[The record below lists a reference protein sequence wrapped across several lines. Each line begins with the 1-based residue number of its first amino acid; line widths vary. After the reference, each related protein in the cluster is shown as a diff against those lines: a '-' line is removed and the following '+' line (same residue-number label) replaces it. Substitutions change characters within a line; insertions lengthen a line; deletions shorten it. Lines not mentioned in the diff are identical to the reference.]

1 MIEYILIPSFI
12 ILASLLGYALR
23 FLTKSGSVSAVFV
36 GLLIY
41 FGLGIKGLI
50 LLGIFFASSS
60 LWSVYK
66 RKDKMVV
73 EEKHAKGS
81 RRDYQQVLANGG
93 MAALISVL
101 YGFFQTNSLILAF
114 CVFIAT
120 SNSDT
125 WASEIGTLS
134 KRRPYSVRTF
144 SVVDRGTS
152 GAVSLL
158 GTMAAVVGAMVIAYS
173 SYVLFYLQIS
183 EFWVIFLFGF
193 LGNVID
199 TFLGAYVQ
207 ALYKCSRCG
216 VETEKMVHCQRKTAL
231 IRGRKF
237 FNNDVVNFISG
248 FAPAIAILLM
258 Y

>member
-1 MIEYILIPSFI
+1 MIEYFLILSFI
-12 ILASLLGYALR
+12 ILASFLGYVLR
-23 FLTKSGSVSAVFV
+23 FLTKSGSVSAVLV
-36 GLLIY
+36 GLLIC
-41 FGLGIKGLI
+41 FGIGIKGLI
-50 LLGIFFASSS
+50 LLGIFFVSSS

-66 RKDKMVV
+66 RMDKMLV
-73 EEKHAKGS
+73 EEKHEKGS

-93 MAALISVL
+93 MAALLSVL
-101 YGFFQTNSLILAF
+101 YGFFQTNSLLLAF

-144 SVVDRGTS
+144 SVVERGTS

-158 GTMAAVVGAMVIAYS
+158 GTIAAVMGAIVIAYS
-173 SYVLFYLQIS
+173 SYELFNLQIS

-193 LGNVID
+193 IGNVID

-207 ALYKCSRCG
+207 ALYMCSSCG
-216 VETEKMVHCQRKTAL
+216 VETEKMVHCQRRTTL
-231 IRGRKF
+231 IRGRKLL
-237 FNNDVVNFISG
+237 NNDVVNFISG
-248 FAPAIAILLM
+248 FAPAIAILLI

>member
-1 MIEYILIPSFI
+1 MIEYILISSFI
-12 ILASLLGYALR
+12 IVASILGYALR

-36 GLLIY
+36 GLLIC

-50 LLGIFFASSS
+50 LLGIFFVSSS

-93 MAALISVL
+93 MAALLSVL
-101 YGFFQTNSLILAF
+101 YGFFETSHLLLAF

-144 SVVDRGTS
+144 SVVERGTS

-158 GTMAAVVGAMVIAYS
+158 GTMAAVAGALLIAYS
-173 SYVLFYLQIS
+173 SFVLFNLQIS
-183 EFWVIFLFGF
+183 EFWVLFLFGF

-199 TFLGAYVQ
+199 TVLGAYVQ
-207 ALYKCSRCG
+207 ALYKCSICG
-216 VETEKMVHCQRKTAL
+216 GETEKMVHCQRRTAL

-248 FAPAIAILLM
+248 FAPAIAIMLM
-258 Y
+258 

>member
-1 MIEYILIPSFI
+1 LIEYILMPSFI
-12 ILASLLGYALR
+12 ILASVLGYALR
-23 FLTKSGSVSAVFV
+23 FLTKSGSVTAVFV
-36 GLLIY
+36 GLLIC
-41 FGLGIKGLI
+41 FGLGIEGLI
-50 LLGIFFASSS
+50 LLGIFFTSSS

-66 RKDKMVV
+66 RKDKMVA

-93 MAALISVL
+93 MAALISVW
-101 YGFFQTNSLILAF
+101 YGFFQTNSLLLAF

-134 KRRPYSVRTF
+134 KKRPYSVRTF
-144 SVVDRGTS
+144 SVVERGTS

-158 GTMAAVVGAMVIAYS
+158 GTMAAVVGSMVIAYS
-173 SYVLFYLQIS
+173 SYVLFDLQIS

-207 ALYKCSRCG
+207 ALYRCSLCG
-216 VETEKMVHCQRKTAL
+216 VETEKMVHCQRKTTI

-248 FAPAIAILLM
+248 FAPAISILLM